1 LHKPSGRREAGY
13 TCWLSRRGVA
23 PLLGHLR
30 ALGVVPAPVPDV
42 ASGALEELLE
52 RYRAYL
58 VNERG
63 LVARTVRY
71 YLAEARLF
79 LAGWVGDDDVRLR
92 QLAAGDVTAFVIDE
106 CARRSVGS
114 GKILVTVLR
123 SLLRFLFL
131 EALTQHE
138 LSAAVPAVAGW
149 RGSHLPRGIP
159 AVGVSSLLAACDRK
173 SAMGRRDLAILTLLV
188 RLGLRS
194 CEVARLGLDDIDWRR
209 GEVMIRGKG
218 CRDERLPLPV
228 DVGEAIVDYLRPGRA
243 GGAERALF
251 LNVRAPFAAMTVHG
265 VTGVVRTV
273 GVRAG
278 LGSLGAHRLRH
289 TTATQ
294 LLRAQAPLA
303 EVGQVLRHRNASTTA
318 IYAKVDRIA
327 LRDLAQPWPGVMA

>member
-1 LHKPSGRREAGY
+1 
-13 TCWLSRRGVA
+13 
-23 PLLGHLR
+23 
-30 ALGVVPAPVPDV
+30 
-42 ASGALEELLE
+42 
-52 RYRAYL
+52 
-58 VNERG
+58 
-63 LVARTVRY
+63 
-71 YLAEARLF
+71 
-79 LAGWVGDDDVRLR
+79 
-92 QLAAGDVTAFVIDE
+92 
-106 CARRSVGS
+106 
-114 GKILVTVLR
+114 
-123 SLLRFLFL
+123 
-131 EALTQHE
+131 
-138 LSAAVPAVAGW
+138 
-149 RGSHLPRGIP
+149 
-159 AVGVSSLLAACDRK
+159 
-173 SAMGRRDLAILTLLV
+173 MGRRDLAILTLLV

-228 DVGEAIVDYLRPGRA
+228 DVGEAIVDYLRRGRA

-265 VTGVVRTV
+265 VKGVVRTV